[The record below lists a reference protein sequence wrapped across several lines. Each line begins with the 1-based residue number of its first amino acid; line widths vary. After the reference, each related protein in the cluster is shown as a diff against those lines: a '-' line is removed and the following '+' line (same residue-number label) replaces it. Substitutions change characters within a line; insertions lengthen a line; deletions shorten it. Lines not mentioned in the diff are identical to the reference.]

1 MMRSIA
7 AKEVKATISRLL
19 TELLAA
25 PLLSGAAADLRLA
38 VGIVDASSLQLI
50 DEDALGEAL
59 LNCFE
64 QAFLAGAGVSGF
76 DRVRKA
82 AQNEN
87 PLLIETVAVVAA
99 FIQLSLA
106 YQAKS
111 LTTITFKSR
120 QAVETAL
127 ANMNAAFEPAEEYAA
142 DITASDVYR
151 ALIGLHAAVTRD
163 LITRSKPLPRIVN
176 YNFGR
181 SFPTLKIAQVLY
193 GDASRADEIYE
204 ENRVPHPLFMPGT
217 GRALSA

>member
-1 MMRSIA
+1 MRSIA
-7 AKEVKATISRLL
+7 TKEVKAIISRLL
-19 TELLAA
+19 AELLAA
-25 PLLSGAAADLRLA
+25 PSLSGSAADLRLA
-38 VGIVDASSLQLI
+38 VGLLDASALELI
-50 DEDALGEAL
+50 DEDAFGEAL

-87 PLLIETVAVVAA
+87 PLLIEAVAVVAA

-120 QAVETAL
+120 QAVETTL
-127 ANMNAAFEPAEEYAA
+127 ANMNAAFEPAEEDAA
-142 DITASDVYR
+142 DMPASDVYR
-151 ALIGLHAAVTRD
+151 ALISLHAAVTRD
-163 LITRSKPLPRIVN
+163 LITRSKPLPRIVH

-193 GDASRADEIYE
+193 GDSSRAEEIYE
-204 ENRVPHPLFMPGT
+204 ENRVPHPLFMLGT

>member
-7 AKEVKATISRLL
+7 AREVKATISRLL

-25 PLLSGAAADLRLA
+25 PSLSGAAADLRLA

-64 QAFLAGAGVSGF
+64 LAFLAGAGVSGF

-87 PLLIETVAVVAA
+87 PLLVEAVAVVAA

-111 LTTITFKSR
+111 LTIITFKSR
-120 QAVETAL
+120 QAVETTL
-127 ANMNAAFEPAEEYAA
+127 TNMNAAFEPAEEYAA
-142 DITASDVYR
+142 DIPASDVYR

-181 SFPTLKIAQVLY
+181 SFPSLKIAQVLY
-193 GDASRADEIYE
+193 GDSSRAEEIYE
-204 ENRVPHPLFMPGT
+204 ENRVPHPLFMLGV